1 MTNDGVGRPSFPK
14 RAVVTAGMPYGN
26 KELHFGHVGGVF
38 VHADIFARF
47 LRDRIGK
54 ENVIFVSGTDCYGA
68 TIEAGFE
75 QAVAN
80 GFCGALADYVA
91 QNHERQKETLSRY
104 RISLD
109 LFGASALG
117 EAGSIHSDLSA
128 TIFKRLYENG
138 TLKLEQ
144 TVQFFDEEKGAFLNG
159 RQVTGR
165 CPIQGCKSETAYA
178 DECSLGHQYNPA
190 ELINPISALSGKPP
204 KRVPVTNW
212 FFDLPA
218 YESFLKD
225 TVRSWEGDPRYRVGL
240 IKTIKEF
247 LRKPAIYVK
256 KELLEEVQ
264 EIKTMPAFTVTQEP
278 QKASSALVFA
288 DLTHRDQAVSLL
300 EEHKI
305 RYRTGKT
312 LVPFRL
318 SGNVKWGIPVP
329 EADGV
334 AGLTFWVWPESL
346 WAPIS
351 FTKAYLGDGIEGR
364 QWEQWWKAEDAQAYQ
379 FIGEDNIYF
388 YGIAELGLFHALNQG
403 LRMPVIVP
411 NHHLLFGKTKASSSG
426 SVKPPKAMELLE
438 QYTPEQ
444 LRIHF
449 MNASLGEKSV
459 SFEPKALLQQDGAFD
474 TILYEGNL
482 VTNVFN
488 RLVRSCFYTLQK
500 HCNGV
505 YPAGTVTEP
514 VKARSDQVILEYE
527 RLISQFAFDKLFEL
541 LNLYLR
547 DANKDWSRRAKSEDP
562 AEIRQLLIDMFHIV
576 RVAAALFHPIVPDG
590 CEMIREYLHID
601 ERLWDW
607 QYIFE
612 PLRFFMAEDHTFR
625 FWSPAS
631 ISSKSIRC
639 SWRKAENNAANSF
652 CQGNRHLPPGFAVY
666 QKRSVPPV
674 MLRNRPFYS
683 FEGIYLPASSPV
695 ARFSLSSA

>member
-256 KELLEEVQ
+256 KELLEKVQ

-351 FTKAYLGDGIEGR
+351 FTKAYQGDGIEGR

-403 LRMPVIVP
+403 LQMPVIVP

-625 FWSPAS
+625 FLEPRVDFFKKHPMQLE
-631 ISSKSIRC
+631 KSG
-639 SWRKAENNAANSF
+639 K
-652 CQGNRHLPPGFAVY
+652 
-666 QKRSVPPV
+666 
-674 MLRNRPFYS
+674 
-683 FEGIYLPASSPV
+683 
-695 ARFSLSSA
+695 

>member
-1 MTNDGVGRPSFPK
+1 M
-14 RAVVTAGMPYGN
+14 
-26 KELHFGHVGGVF
+26 
-38 VHADIFARF
+38 
-47 LRDRIGK
+47 
-54 ENVIFVSGTDCYGA
+54 IFVSGTDCYGA

-625 FWSPAS
+625 FLEPRVDFF
-631 ISSKSIRC
+631 KSIRC

-666 QKRSVPPV
+666 
-674 MLRNRPFYS
+674 
-683 FEGIYLPASSPV
+683 
-695 ARFSLSSA
+695 